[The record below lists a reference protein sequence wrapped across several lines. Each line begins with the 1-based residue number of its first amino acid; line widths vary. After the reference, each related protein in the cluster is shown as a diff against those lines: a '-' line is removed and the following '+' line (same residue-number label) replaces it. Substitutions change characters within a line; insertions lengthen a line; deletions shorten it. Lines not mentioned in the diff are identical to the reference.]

1 MSERRNGRRENRG
14 ILTRIAEFEGEV
26 RPMRWRMSVH
36 DMNRVKLCELYDS
49 ELKPEGQAYGLKLT
63 TEISGWK
70 ELSFSLP
77 QTVNGRRNHRW
88 DYIRSGYLVRLE
100 RDGRPDWF
108 L

>member
-1 MSERRNGRRENRG
+1 
-14 ILTRIAEFEGEV
+14 
-26 RPMRWRMSVH
+26 MRWRMSVH

-88 DYIRSGYLVRLE
+88 DYIRSGYMVRME
-100 RDGRPDWF
+100 RDGKPDWF

>member
-1 MSERRNGRRENRG
+1 
-14 ILTRIAEFEGEV
+14 
-26 RPMRWRMSVH
+26 MRWRMSVH

-77 QTVNGRRNHRW
+77 QTVNGRRNYRW
-88 DYIRSGYLVRLE
+88 HYIRSGYLVRLE
-100 RDGRPDWF
+100 RDGKPDWF